1 MSNTEIK
8 ITFESIEVGEIYYIK
23 DDYHG
28 GFYWLAISKDEGF
41 IYGRNSYTESFI
53 NNYGEPKES
62 SIFKIDDI
70 KIGYDNILNTF
81 KSSFNP
87 EDSNWF
93 SKQFILGKA
102 ICVTKISQEKIEE
115 FKRKEKEFE
124 IENDVK
130 FETMS

>member
-8 ITFESIEVGEIYYIK
+8 ISFESIEVGEIYYLK
-23 DDYHG
+23 DV
-28 GFYWLAISKDEGF
+28 GFYWLVKSKDKNF
-41 IYGRNSYTESFI
+41 IYGRYSYTESFI
-53 NNYGEPKES
+53 NQYGEPEES
-62 SIFKIDDI
+62 FIFKIDDI
-70 KIGYDNILNTF
+70 KIGYNNILNAS

-93 SKQFILGKA
+93 SKQFISGKA
-102 ICVTKISQEKIEE
+102 TIVTKISQEKIEE